1 MSADTTKRG
10 GGSLFWTFAGVFLL
24 TIVAGAAVQWFVAA
38 GVLGPLEQR
47 DARNRAESAVSRA
60 AADIAALPDA
70 GDVQAIRSILASS
83 DEPGMPG
90 RLLYR
95 SADGRL
101 VVGGRG
107 RGPRGGARFE
117 GAPPGSLGRGDFGGR
132 GDFDGRGE
140 LGGPPPGAPGGRGFG
155 RPGFEPRREI
165 LARQDVLRAGQP
177 IGEVIALRFARPPLG
192 IVGSRPALL
201 FLPITILAAAVAG
214 LFMVRILVRRLRGL
228 ETLAARVASGDLS
241 ARIHDP
247 SGDEIGRVA
256 RRFDEMTENLA
267 DAKRRVEETAEQRK
281 RLFADITHELAT
293 PLTSIRG
300 YAETLVDPGVG
311 TSDEERARYLR
322 GILDESRRMD
332 QLIKDLFEL
341 ARLEA
346 GATPLARERIDLA
359 ALSKNTIDRFEPRF
373 HAAGL
378 KVSWRRDGDDATILA
393 DGRRMEQVV
402 ENLLTNELR
411 YVPSGGSVEVSLA
424 SANGRVRLEV
434 SDDGHGIA
442 PEDRERVFER
452 FYRAEHARPAGS
464 EDKGSGLG
472 LAIVR
477 EIVERHGGTV
487 RAEARLPRGL
497 SIVIELP
504 RVGGTTA

>member
-1 MSADTTKRG
+1 VSASTPDAVKAKRSG
-10 GGSLFWTFAGVFLL
+10 NSLFWTFAGVFLI
-24 TIVAGAAVQWFVAA
+24 TIIAGAAVQWFVAS

-47 DARNRAESAVSRA
+47 DARNRAESAVSKA
-60 AADIAALPDA
+60 AAEIAALPDP
-70 GDVQAIRSILASS
+70 GDPEAIRAILGRA
-83 DEPGMPG
+83 DESGMPG

-95 SADGRL
+95 SADGRV

-107 RGPRGGARFE
+107 RVRGGRGGARLE
-117 GAPPGSLGRGDFGGR
+117 GAPPGE
-132 GDFDGRGE
+132 RGE
-140 LGGPPPGAPGGRGFG
+140 LGEPPPGPPRGRNEFFG
-155 RPGFEPRREI
+155 RPGFVPRREI
-165 LARQDVLRAGQP
+165 LARQDVLRGGQP
-177 IGEVIALRFARPPLG
+177 VGEVIALRFARPPLG
-192 IVGSRPALL
+192 IVGSRTSLL
-201 FLPITILAAAVAG
+201 FLPITVLAAAVAG

-241 ARIHDP
+241 ARIHD
-247 SGDEIGRVA
+247 STGDEIGRVA
-256 RRFDEMTENLA
+256 QRFDEMTENLA
-267 DAKRRVEETAEQRK
+267 DAKRRVEETAEQRR

-293 PLTSIRG
+293 PLTSIQG

-322 GILDESRRMD
+322 GILEESRRMD
-332 QLIKDLFEL
+332 QLIKDLFDL

-346 GATPLARERIDLA
+346 GASPLSRERIDLA

-378 KVSWRRDGDDATILA
+378 EVSWQRQDGDATIVA

-411 YVPSGGSVEVSLA
+411 YVPSGGKVEVTLA
-424 SANGRVRLEV
+424 PTPDGRIRLEV

-452 FYRAEHARPAGS
+452 FYRADGARPAGS

-477 EIVERHGGTV
+477 EIVERHGGNV
-487 RAEARLPRGL
+487 RAEARAPRGL
-497 SIVIELP
+497 SIVVELP
-504 RVGGTTA
+504 RAGTAS

>member
-1 MSADTTKRG
+1 VSADVAQAKRG

-60 AADIAALPDA
+60 AAGIAAIPDP
-70 GDVQAIRSILASS
+70 GDVAAIRTILASS
-83 DEPGMPG
+83 DEAGMPG

-95 SADGRL
+95 SADGRI
-101 VVGGRG
+101 VVGGGRG
-107 RGPRGGARFE
+107 RGGRGLRFE
-117 GAPPGSLGRGDFGGR
+117 GAPPGSLGARGEPR
-132 GDFDGRGE
+132 GRGE
-140 LGGPPPGAPGGRGFG
+140 LGEPPLGPPEGRGFG
-155 RPGFEPRREI
+155 RPGFVPRREI
-165 LARQDVLRAGQP
+165 LARQDVMRAGQP

-192 IVGSRPALL
+192 IVGSRTSLL
-201 FLPITILAAAVAG
+201 FLPITVLAAAVAG

-241 ARIHDP
+241 ARIHDR

-256 RRFDEMTENLA
+256 QRFDEMAENLA
-267 DAKRRVEETAEQRK
+267 DAKRRVEETTEQRK

-311 TSDEERARYLR
+311 TSDEERSKYLR
-322 GILDESRRMD
+322 GILEESRRMD

-373 HAAGL
+373 HTAGL
-378 KVSWRRDGDDATILA
+378 EVSWRREGDDATIVA

-411 YVPSGGSVEVSLA
+411 YVASGGKVEVALA
-424 SANGRVRLEV
+424 SANGRVRLAV

-487 RAEARLPRGL
+487 RAEARSPRGL
-497 SIVIELP
+497 SIVVELP
-504 RVGGTTA
+504 RAPVA

>member
-1 MSADTTKRG
+1 MSPDTTRKKRG

-60 AADIAALPDA
+60 AAGIAALPDPSDA
-70 GDVQAIRSILASS
+70 DAIRTILAST

-90 RLLYR
+90 RLVYR
-95 SADGRL
+95 SADGR
-101 VVGGRG
+101 VVAGYGRG
-107 RGPRGGARFE
+107 RGRGGRFE
-117 GAPPGSLGRGDFGGR
+117 GMPPGSLGVRGERRGDL
-132 GDFDGRGE
+132 GE
-140 LGGPPPGAPGGRGFG
+140 PPGPPEGRGFG
-155 RPGFEPRREI
+155 RPGFTPRREI

-177 IGEVIALRFARPPLG
+177 IGEVIALRFTRPPLG
-192 IVGSRPALL
+192 VTGSRPALL

-241 ARIHDP
+241 ARIHDQ

-256 RRFDEMTENLA
+256 QRFDEMTENLA

-311 TSDEERARYLR
+311 TSDEERAKYLR
-322 GILDESRRMD
+322 GILEESRRMD

-346 GATPLARERIDLA
+346 GATPLARERIDMA

-378 KVSWRRDGDDATILA
+378 KVSWRREGEDATIVA

-411 YVPSGGSVEVSLA
+411 YVPSGGNVEVTLG
-424 SANGRVRLEV
+424 SANGRVRLAV

-487 RAEARLPRGL
+487 RAEARSPKGL

-504 RVGGTTA
+504 RASAV

>member
-1 MSADTTKRG
+1 
-10 GGSLFWTFAGVFLL
+10 
-24 TIVAGAAVQWFVAA
+24 
-38 GVLGPLEQR
+38 
-47 DARNRAESAVSRA
+47 
-60 AADIAALPDA
+60 
-70 GDVQAIRSILASS
+70 
-83 DEPGMPG
+83 
-90 RLLYR
+90 
-95 SADGRL
+95 
-101 VVGGRG
+101 
-107 RGPRGGARFE
+107 
-117 GAPPGSLGRGDFGGR
+117 
-132 GDFDGRGE
+132 
-140 LGGPPPGAPGGRGFG
+140 
-155 RPGFEPRREI
+155 
-165 LARQDVLRAGQP
+165 
-177 IGEVIALRFARPPLG
+177 
-192 IVGSRPALL
+192 
-201 FLPITILAAAVAG
+201 
-214 LFMVRILVRRLRGL
+214 VRRLRGL

-241 ARIHDP
+241 ARIHDQ

-256 RRFDEMTENLA
+256 QRFDEMTENLA

-311 TSDEERARYLR
+311 TSDEERSKYLH
-322 GILDESRRMD
+322 GILEESRRMD

-378 KVSWRRDGDDATILA
+378 EVSWRREGDDATIVA

-411 YVPSGGSVEVSLA
+411 YVPSGGTVEVTLA
-424 SANGRVRLEV
+424 SANGRVRLAV

-487 RAEARLPRGL
+487 RAEARSPRGL

-504 RVGGTTA
+504 RASAA

>member
-1 MSADTTKRG
+1 VSADTARAKRS
-10 GGSLFWTFAGVFLL
+10 GGSLFWTFTGVFLI
-24 TIVAGAAVQWFVAA
+24 TIIAGAAVQWFVAS

-47 DARNRAESAVSRA
+47 DARNRAESAVSKA
-60 AADIAALPDA
+60 AVAIAALPDPA
-70 GDVQAIRSILASS
+70 DAEAIRAILGRA

-95 SADGRL
+95 SADGRV
-101 VVGGRG
+101 VVGGLG
-107 RGPRGGARFE
+107 RVRGGRRAARFE
-117 GAPPGSLGRGDFGGR
+117 GAPPGERGGP
-132 GDFDGRGE
+132 GDRGE
-140 LGGPPPGAPGGRGFG
+140 LGEPPPGPPRGRGEFFG
-155 RPGFEPRREI
+155 RPGFVPRREV
-165 LARQDVLRAGQP
+165 LARQDVLRGGQP
-177 IGEVIALRFARPPLG
+177 VGEVIALRFARPPLG
-192 IVGSRPALL
+192 IVGSRTSLL
-201 FLPITILAAAVAG
+201 FLPITVLAATVAG

-256 RRFDEMTENLA
+256 QRFDEMTENLA
-267 DAKRRVEETAEQRK
+267 DAKRRVEETAEQRR

-311 TSDEERARYLR
+311 TTDEERARYLR
-322 GILDESRRMD
+322 GILEESRRMD
-332 QLIKDLFEL
+332 QLIKDLFDL

-346 GATPLARERIDLA
+346 GATPLTRERIDLA

-378 KVSWRRDGDDATILA
+378 KVSWRRLDGDATILA

-411 YVPSGGSVEVSLA
+411 YVPSGGNVEVALGPTPD
-424 SANGRVRLEV
+424 GRVRLEV

-452 FYRAEHARPAGS
+452 FYRAVGPRSDGA

-487 RAEARLPRGL
+487 RAEARSPRGL
-497 SIVIELP
+497 SMVVELP
-504 RVGGTTA
+504 RAGA

>member
-1 MSADTTKRG
+1 VSADGKKRN

-60 AADIAALPDA
+60 AAGIAALPDPA
-70 GDVQAIRSILASS
+70 DASAVRTILASS

-95 SADGRL
+95 STDGR
-101 VVGGRG
+101 VVVGGGRG
-107 RGPRGGARFE
+107 RGGRGMRFE
-117 GAPPGSLGRGDFGGR
+117 GAPPGSLGMRGEPRGR
-132 GDFDGRGE
+132 GDSDEPPF
-140 LGGPPPGAPGGRGFG
+140 GPPEGRGFG
-155 RPGFEPRREI
+155 RPGFVPRREI
-165 LARQDVLRAGQP
+165 LARQDVLRAGEP

-192 IVGSRPALL
+192 MVGSRTSLL
-201 FLPITILAAAVAG
+201 FLPITVLAATLAG

-256 RRFDEMTENLA
+256 QRFDEMTENLA

-322 GILDESRRMD
+322 GILEESRRMD

-346 GATPLARERIDLA
+346 GATPLTRERIDLA

-378 KVSWRRDGDDATILA
+378 KVSWSRQGGDATIMA

-411 YVPSGGSVEVSLA
+411 YVPTGGSVEVTLA

-452 FYRAEHARPAGS
+452 FYRAEHARPSGS

-487 RAEARLPRGL
+487 RAEARSPQGL
-497 SIVIELP
+497 SIVVELP
-504 RVGGTTA
+504 RASTA